1 VNPSASTL
9 LHRSQ
14 GAPAHPEC
22 VPVGADTPC
31 WLCGGPCARAMKRED
46 WNGATFTGQNNVR
59 SWHSEWVC
67 EGCVCV
73 AEWKP
78 GMAMP
83 VPVERTRDE
92 EHEAAKT
99 AAAKAK
105 AKGRADK
112 LAKAFDELQ
121 ASGTATQ
128 KALDAAKAK
137 ADEAREAIE
146 TAAGRDRG
154 ANWRNYSLL
163 FDASETPVLCVL
175 SKGQKP
181 EIRAWLRRPHKGPW
195 FAAIADTG
203 QKHVVPWTPVNYHA
217 ARGRARFEE
226 REFALPDERRFALL
240 DDLEALL
247 TAGATKEETQT
258 GDYSPST
265 WIRCGPLLEAFEA
278 RWSTE
283 RASVWW
289 DLAVWLSQRDEARVA
304 ERIEA
309 EKAAAKAAKE
319 KQRGTGRKAEKSAR
333 GTDDRVAPADPQ
345 GVPAQPASERAEV
358 GRPAAIAAADQRK
371 DSGRPRRTR
380 DKPTQAPVPAE
391 PDARQRTLF

>member
-1 VNPSASTL
+1 
-9 LHRSQ
+9 
-14 GAPAHPEC
+14 
-22 VPVGADTPC
+22 
-31 WLCGGPCARAMKRED
+31 MKREE

-67 EGCVCV
+67 EPCVCV

-83 VPVERTRDE
+83 VPVERNRDE

-105 AKGRADK
+105 AQARADK
-112 LAKAFDELQ
+112 LAKAYEDLR

-128 KALDAAKAK
+128 KAIDAAKAK

-203 QKHVVPWTPVNYHA
+203 QKHVLPWTPVNYSA

-265 WIRCGPLLEAFEA
+265 WIRCGALLEAFEA
-278 RWSTE
+278 KWSTE

-319 KQRGTGRKAEKSAR
+319 RQRGIGKKADRSAR
-333 GTDDRVAPADPQ
+333 APDDRVAPADPQ

-358 GRPAAIAAADQRK
+358 GGPAAIAAADQRK

>member
-1 VNPSASTL
+1 
-9 LHRSQ
+9 
-14 GAPAHPEC
+14 
-22 VPVGADTPC
+22 
-31 WLCGGPCARAMKRED
+31 MKRED